1 MSASLLRKC
10 EGYSH
15 EKATEEEHKDK
26 VSGSPSEGP
35 LLQHPTVPVPVRLQS
50 RTEQTTHFRHYPLHA

>member
-1 MSASLLRKC
+1 MRSSLLRKH

-26 VSGSPSEGP
+26 VSGSPSEGA
-35 LLQHPTVPVPVRLQS
+35 LLQHPTVPVPVRLKL
-50 RTEQTTHFRHYPLHA
+50 RTEKNL